1 MNEPENVSETSRNA
15 IYLLRTVQQHHVHLS
30 AMADNKAGVLLG
42 ASFVSLT
49 ILGAWVSTGQV
60 HYGAIAM
67 GLSVLLTAF
76 FSVLAL
82 IPRSGPGPGGRPGAV
97 VRNPLFFGV
106 FARMDYVEFEE
117 EMMGIL
123 SDDREIYRAMLK
135 DIYGMGVV
143 QQEKKYK
150 FIRYSYLSFL
160 IGLVVSPLIA
170 LGEFLV
176 KA

>member
-1 MNEPENVSETSRNA
+1 MNDPEDAPQTSRNA

-49 ILGAWVSTGQV
+49 ILGAWVSTGRIQ
-60 HYGAIAM
+60 YGAIAM
-67 GLSVLLTAF
+67 GL
-76 FSVLAL
+76 SVLAL
-82 IPRSGPGPGGRPGAV
+82 IPRSGPGRNNKSAQG

-106 FARMDYVEFEE
+106 FARMSYAEFEE
-117 EMMGIL
+117 EMIEIL
-123 SDDREIYRAMLK
+123 QDDGKIYRAMLK

-170 LGEFLV
+170 LVEFIV
-176 KA
+176 QAA